1 MSPATPDTDA
11 LLARAAELRA
21 RGASWEAAA
30 DELDTDPGALKALT
44 RDAGPAYRR
53 LFAAARREVSEE
65 AFTEALFTLRKE
77 LRSKDEKGRREA
89 AAIILRLRM
98 TAMRHLARRAANG
111 GAGTPRPPVS
121 ARRADAER
129 LVDFL
134 ADRTDEE

>member
-11 LLARAAELRA
+11 LLSRAAELRA

-65 AFTEALFTLRKE
+65 AFTEALFTLRRE

-89 AAIILRLRM
+89 AGVLLRLRM
-98 TAMRHLARRAANG
+98 TAIRHLARRAARG
-111 GAGTPRPPVS
+111 PASPVS
-121 ARRADAER
+121 PVSGRRADAER

-134 ADRTDEE
+134 ADHTDEQL